1 MENQEIPCSASL
13 TRKSFILNSAI
24 GPGDADKKLEGKQLI
39 AVESTSYI
47 DNHGMKWNGNNL
59 YTILPIQQVVDTFYQ
74 QQLDRLESTAERQR
88 VAKLLR
94 EQESP
99 A

>member
-24 GPGDADKKLEGKQLI
+24 GPGDADKKVEGKQLI

-47 DNHGMKWNGNNL
+47 DNHGMKWNGNNQ
-59 YTILPIQQVVDTFYQ
+59 YTMPIQVAMYRCYQ
-74 QQLDRLESTAERQR
+74 QQMLHLEEQRNRQAGSFR
-88 VAKLLR
+88 SFR
-94 EQESP
+94 GR
-99 A
+99 

>member
-47 DNHGMKWNGNNL
+47 DNHGMKWNGNNQ
-59 YTILPIQQVVDTFYQ
+59 YTILPIQSAMDHCYQ
-74 QQLDRLESTAERQR
+74 QKMIRLEEQR
-88 VAKLLR
+88 KW
-94 EQESP
+94 Q
-99 A
+99 